1 GELRLVTAAKTRG
14 RRTGSAGD
22 TRARILSAARGLFA
36 QKGFQGTTL
45 RAVAAR
51 ARVDMALVSYFFGSK
66 DQLFERA
73 IELSTIAD
81 GLGQVLRDRSPG
93 LGERVV
99 RYYLERVFVENE
111 QAVAAILR
119 TAVTDAKQLR
129 KLRALLGGSVTEEAA
144 RALGPSNG
152 KLRAELLGAQVTG
165 LFLTRYIVRVE
176 PLASASVAEL
186 AALLGP
192 AIELILGL
200 PSPRPNHHE
209 GPSHRRKT

>member
-1 GELRLVTAAKTRG
+1 MTTAKTRG
-14 RRTGSAGD
+14 RRTGSAGA
-22 TRARILSAARGLFA
+22 TRARILSAARALFA

-66 DQLFERA
+66 DQLFEQA
-73 IELSTIAD
+73 IDLSTIAD
-81 GLGQVLRDRSPG
+81 GLGEVLRDRRPG

-99 RYYLERVFVENE
+99 RYYLERVFVESE
-111 QAVAAILR
+111 QGVAAILR
-119 TAVTDAKQLR
+119 TAVTDAKKLR
-129 KLRALLGGSVTEEAA
+129 KLRALLGGSVAEEAA

-165 LFLTRYIVRVE
+165 LFLNRYIVRVE
-176 PLASASVAEL
+176 PLASASPAEV

-192 AIELILGL
+192 AVELMLGL
-200 PSPRPNHHE
+200 SSPGPNHRE
-209 GPSHRRKT
+209 GPSPGRKT